1 MPATVILR
9 SRRAKPFFSRHP
21 WIYAGAIAQV
31 QGQPTDG
38 DEVEVFSHGGHFIA
52 RGLYN
57 SRSRV
62 RVRLYCWEMNQPLD
76 MAFWRHRLQQAI
88 QLRREVLHLLGP
100 GKACRLVFSEGD
112 GLSGLTVDWYDGWV
126 VMQFTGLGL
135 ALRREIFTTLL
146 VELLQPRGILL
157 RTEKSIAPLEGLELT
172 EGVLWGDTPK
182 EPVAIEEDGV
192 VFLVD
197 LLGGQKT
204 GFYLD
209 QRDNRRAVRRY
220 AKGRRVLDAFCYTG
234 GFALHAAHAG
244 AIEVIGV
251 DSSSSAIQLAQC
263 NAQRNH
269 LVQVRFV
276 EAEVFRFLEEQARNR
291 QRYDLIILDPPKF
304 AHRQSAVENAL
315 KGYRRL
321 LALSLLLLEPGGI
334 LVTCCCSGLITMD
347 MLEELSNQA
356 ATKARR
362 QVQILERH
370 YQPPDHPIAVAC
382 RESSY
387 LKCLIKRL
395 CC

>member
-1 MPATVILR
+1 MSASVILKA
-9 SRRAKPFFSRHP
+9 RRAKPFFSRHP
-21 WIYAGAIAQV
+21 WVYAGAIAQV
-31 QGQPTDG
+31 QGQPSDG

-62 RVRLYCWEMNQPLD
+62 RVRLYCWEVNRALD
-76 MAFWRHRLQQAI
+76 EGFWRERLDQALH
-88 QLRREVLHLLGP
+88 LRRDVLGWLGP

-135 ALRREIFTTLL
+135 ALRREIFTKLL
-146 VELLQPRGILL
+146 VELLHPRGILL
-157 RTEKSIAPLEGLELT
+157 RTEKSIAPLEGLDLT
-172 EGVLWGDTPK
+172 ESVLWGDPPQ
-182 EPVAIEEDGV
+182 EPVLIEEDGV
-192 VFLVD
+192 MFLVD

-220 AKGRRVLDAFCYTG
+220 ATGRRVLDAFCYTG
-234 GFALHAAHAG
+234 GFALHAAYAG
-244 AIEVIGV
+244 AAEVLGV
-251 DSSSSAIQLAQC
+251 DSSSSAIQLAQK
-263 NAQRNH
+263 NAERNH
-269 LVQVRFV
+269 LRQVRFV

-291 QRYDLIILDPPKF
+291 ERYGLIILDPPKF

-321 LALSLLLLEPGGI
+321 LALSFLLLESGGI

-347 MLEELSNQA
+347 MLEELSNQV

-362 QVQILERH
+362 HVQILERH

-387 LKCLIKRL
+387 LKCLVKRV
-395 CC
+395 C

>member
-1 MPATVILR
+1 MPGTVILR

-21 WIYAGAIAQV
+21 WVYAGAIAEV
-31 QGQPTDG
+31 QGHPADG

-62 RVRLYCWEMNQPLD
+62 RVRLYCWEPNRPLD
-76 MAFWRHRLQQAI
+76 ESFWRERLDQAI
-88 QLRREVLHLLGP
+88 RLRREVLRLVAP

-112 GLSGLTVDWYDGWV
+112 GLSGLTVDWYDGWLV
-126 VMQFTGLGL
+126 VQFTGLGL
-135 ALRREIFTTLL
+135 ALRREMIARLL
-146 VELLQPRGILL
+146 VEMLHPRGILL
-157 RTEKSIAPLEGLELT
+157 RTEKSIAPLEGLDLT
-172 EGVLWGDTPK
+172 DGVLWGQSPS

-209 QRDNRRAVRRY
+209 QRENHRAVSRY
-220 AKGRRVLDAFCYTG
+220 AAGRRVLDAFCYTG
-234 GFALHAAHAG
+234 GFALHAARAG
-244 AIEVIGV
+244 AVEVIGI
-251 DSSSSAIQLAQC
+251 DSSAAAIQLAQL
-263 NAQRNH
+263 NAQRNR
-269 LVQVRFV
+269 LDQVRFI
-276 EAEVFRFLEEQARNR
+276 EGEVFRHLEQLAQ
-291 QRYDLIILDPPKF
+291 QRERFGLVILDPPKF

-321 LALSLLLLEPGGI
+321 LALSLLLLEPGGV
-334 LVTCCCSGLITMD
+334 LVTCCCSGLITME
-347 MLEELSNQA
+347 MLEELAAQA

-362 QVQILERH
+362 HVQILERH
-370 YQPPDHPIAVAC
+370 YQPADHPIAIAC

-387 LKCLIKRL
+387 LKCLIKRV
-395 CC
+395 C